1 MTNRLAKFLMTAASP
16 LALIV
21 LTQAAHAQSTGTS
34 EVETVVV
41 TGERLA
47 ANGLMNNAPI
57 SKERS
62 TITSEFL
69 NSAIPAGQ
77 TVFQAL
83 NFMPGV
89 NFTNN
94 DPYGSSG
101 GDIRIHGQDG
111 NHISVTLD
119 GMPLND
125 TGNYATYTNQ
135 IIDPEIIDRVSVN
148 QGSTDV
154 DSPTAAAT
162 GGVVAIKSDMPHEEF
177 GAEAIVSRGSYNDQR
192 YFARIDSGEFG
203 PWGTRG
209 FLTYSYQSND
219 KFKGPGYM
227 RKIQFNGKLYQDLGE
242 AGWMMLAGHWNSNRN
257 YSVYALDYAPNT
269 NGFTASLAGLTDV
282 IHNPNGEGYVAN
294 PLASSVATNFGGT
307 NQNFDSQGWDR
318 DMRQTCPRATPT
330 AGVADNTMTTCSFWY
345 KPRVNPS
352 DTGNIRFQSL
362 FNITDALTLTADAN
376 FQYVEATGGSTFFT
390 FKENSGQQIGNTRI
404 AGAATTTTALGCIPG
419 RGCDLNGDGDVLDTV
434 GLYQPSLTQTHR
446 YGANVSLIYKL
457 DENNTLQA
465 AYTLDWGDH
474 RQTGAAAFVDPVNGP
489 YTVFGP
495 VADQSH
501 AVLTADGVPL
511 RFRDR
516 LSYAIMNQA
525 AFDWEGKFF
534 DESLRTSL
542 GFRMPFLER
551 DLNNH
556 CYIQAGSSTAYC
568 TTEIPT
574 TANSD
579 GTYTFASSATHYSQP
594 TSAVRTYNRFLP
606 HLGVTYLPFGDEHQ
620 FFSSYTQ
627 EIAAPR
633 TDNLYQSVCTAT
645 NPAGACTSYSP
656 FANTKPETS
665 TSYQYG
671 YRYMTGNL
679 QLALIQWNTQVKN
692 RIVSSFDQ
700 ITNTYFDHNVP
711 GINFWGTDFEG
722 NYFLGNWGFYAN
734 ASYTRARIISDITV
748 NGTGTPAPTL
758 NKQLSET
765 PKWSTA
771 GRVTYKID
779 DEVSFGIGA
788 KWVSRRFQSEDNNA
802 FVPDY
807 YTVNFDAQYYLSRFG
822 FPNSSL
828 RLNVDNLFDKHYFS
842 SVGNQTCW
850 VPNGTVTGCT
860 SYPNA
865 YEGSPRTAMLTLTAR
880 Y

>member
-1 MTNRLAKFLMTAASP
+1 MTNRLAKFLMMGASP
-16 LALIV
+16 LMLAIA
-21 LTQAAHAQSTGTS
+21 QPAFAQSTGTA
-34 EVETVVV
+34 EIETVVV
-41 TGERLA
+41 TGEKMA
-47 ANGLMNNAPI
+47 SNGLMNNAPI

-135 IIDPEIIDRVSVN
+135 IIDAEIIDRVSVN

-162 GGVVAIKSDMPHEEF
+162 GGVVAIKSDMPHQEF
-177 GAEAIVSRGSYNDQR
+177 GAEAVASTGSYGDQR
-192 YFARIDSGEFG
+192 YLGRIDSGEFG
-203 PWGTRG
+203 PWNTRA
-209 FLTYSYQSND
+209 FATFSYQSND
-219 KFKGPGYM
+219 KFKGPGTM
-227 RKIQFNGKLYQDLGE
+227 RKIQLNAKLYQDLGQW
-242 AGWMMLAGHWNSNRN
+242 GWMAIAGHWNSNRN
-257 YSVYALDYAPNT
+257 TSVYALDYAPNT
-269 NGFTASLAGLTDV
+269 NGFSASLTNLTDV
-282 IHNPNGEGYVAN
+282 IHNPNGEGYVFN
-294 PLASSVATNFGGT
+294 PAPGAVPTSFGGT
-307 NQNFDSQGWDR
+307 NTSFDSIGWDR
-318 DMRQTCPRATPT
+318 DLRQNCPRATPV
-330 AGVADNTMTTCSFWY
+330 AGVADNTQTTCSFWY
-345 KPRVNPS
+345 KARVNPS

-362 FNITDALTLTADAN
+362 FNLSDALTLTADAS

-390 FKENSGQQIGNTRI
+390 FKENSGQQIGGSVI
-404 AGAATTTTALGCIPG
+404 AGPATTTTPLGCIPG

-457 DENNTLQA
+457 NEQNTLQA

-474 RQTGAAAFVDPVNGP
+474 RQTGAAAFVDPTNGP
-489 YTVFGP
+489 YCAFGP
-495 VADQSH
+495 VCDQSH
-501 AVLTADGVPL
+501 AVLDATGVPL

-534 DESLRTSL
+534 DESLRTSV

-551 DLNNH
+551 DLNNK

-568 TTEIPT
+568 TTERPVT
-574 TANSD
+574 NNSD
-579 GTYTFASSATHYSQP
+579 GTVSFASSATHYSPP

-620 FFSSYTQ
+620 FFTSYTQ

-633 TDNLYQSVCTAT
+633 TDNLYQSVCVTT
-645 NPAGACTSYSP
+645 NAAGTCTSYSP

-671 YRYMTGNL
+671 YRYMTGDL
-679 QLALIQWNTQVKN
+679 QLALIQWNTQVRN

-711 GINFWGTDFEG
+711 GVNFWGTDFEG

-734 ASYTRARIISDITV
+734 ASYTRARIISNITV
-748 NGTGTPAPTL
+748 NGTGVAAPTL

-765 PKWSTA
+765 PKWSTS

-779 DEVSFGIGA
+779 DDVHVGFGA
-788 KWVSRRFQSEDNNA
+788 KWVSRRYQTEDNNA

-807 YTVNFDAQYYLSRFG
+807 YTVNFDAQYNLTQFG
-822 FPNSSL
+822 FPDSSL

-842 SVGNQTCW
+842 STGNQTCW
-850 VPNGTVTGCT
+850 VPSGAVTGCT

>member
-1 MTNRLAKFLMTAASP
+1 MTNRFAKFLMQGASP
-16 LALIV
+16 LMLLAIA
-21 LTQAAHAQSTGTS
+21 QPAFAQSSGT
-34 EVETVVV
+34 EQVETVVV
-41 TGERLA
+41 TGEKVS

-77 TVFQAL
+77 TPFAAL

-135 IIDPEIIDRVSVN
+135 IIDPEIIDRISVN

-177 GAEAIVSRGSYNDQR
+177 GAEAVVSAGSYGDQR
-192 YFARIDSGEFG
+192 YLGRIDSGEIG

-227 RKIQFNGKLYQDLGE
+227 RKVQVNGKIYQDLG
-242 AGWMMLAGHWNSNRN
+242 AVGWITLAAHWNSNRN
-257 YSVYALDYAPNT
+257 NAVYALDYAPNT
-269 NGFTASLAGLTDV
+269 TGFTAALANQTDL
-282 IHNPNGEGYVAN
+282 IHNPNGSGYIAN
-294 PLASSVATNFGGT
+294 PLPGAVPTNLGGT
-307 NQNFDSQGWDR
+307 NTNFDTLGWDR
-318 DMRQTCPRATPT
+318 DFRQTCPTTTPVS
-330 AGVADNTMTTCSFWY
+330 GVADNTQTTCSFWTR
-345 KPRVNPS
+345 PRVNPS
-352 DTGNIRFQSL
+352 DTGNVRFQSL
-362 FNITDALTLTADAN
+362 FNLTDALTLTADAN

-390 FKENSGQQIGNTRI
+390 FKENAGQQIGSSVI
-404 AGAATTTTALGCIPG
+404 AGPALTTTPYGCIAG

-434 GLYQPSLTQTHR
+434 GLFQPSLTQTHR
-446 YGANVSLIYKL
+446 YGANVSLIYRL
-457 DENNTLQA
+457 DENNTVQA

-489 YTVFGP
+489 YNAFGP
-495 VADQSH
+495 VSGQSH
-501 AVLTADGVPL
+501 AVLDATGVPL

-525 AFDWEGKFF
+525 AFDYEGKFF
-534 DESLRTSL
+534 DQSLRTSI

-568 TTEIPT
+568 TTQVPS
-574 TANSD
+574 ANNSD
-579 GTYTFASSATHYSQP
+579 GTVSFAGSATHYSP
-594 TSAVRTYNRFLP
+594 PVSAVRTYNKFLP
-606 HLGVTYLPFGDEHQ
+606 HLGVTWLPLGDEHQ

-645 NPAGACTSYSP
+645 TPAGVCTSYSP

-671 YRYMTGNL
+671 YRYMTSDL

-711 GINFWGTDFEG
+711 GINFWGTDLEG
-722 NYFLGNWGFYAN
+722 NYFLGDWGFYAN
-734 ASYTRARIISDITV
+734 ASYTRARIISNIPV
-748 NGTGTPAPTL
+748 GGGAAPTL

-779 DEVSFGIGA
+779 DEVNFGLGA
-788 KWVSRRFQSEDNNA
+788 KWVSRRYQTEDNNA

-807 YTVNFDAQYYLSRFG
+807 YTVNADVNWNLSRFG
-822 FPNSSL
+822 FPDSSL

-842 SVGNQTCW
+842 SVGTQTCW
-850 VPNGTVTGCT
+850 VPNGSFSGCT
-860 SYPNA
+860 SYPTA
-865 YEGSPRTAMLTLTAR
+865 YEGSPRTAQVTLTAR